1 MSDESQNT
9 NDIQKSEGRHLAG
22 LDSAD
27 KIDEAFERYRQ
38 SPKGKAAYKR
48 HQTSEK
54 FKETRNR
61 YFQSPKGKIAVRKW
75 LDSEKGQE
83 YMNDRKFGKKVFR
96 LAAKFQ
102 QENLDWTSD
111 DCLEKALEELLE
123 KENV

>member
-1 MSDESQNT
+1 MSNEPISPE
-9 NDIQKSEGRHLAG
+9 DIQKSEGRHLAG

-27 KIDEAFERYRQ
+27 KIDETFKKYRK

-48 HQTSEK
+48 YQTSEK
-54 FKETRNR
+54 FKETRKK
-61 YFQSPKGKIAVRKW
+61 YFQSPKGKIAVRRW

-102 QENLDWTSD
+102 QENSDWTSD

-123 KENV
+123 KEN